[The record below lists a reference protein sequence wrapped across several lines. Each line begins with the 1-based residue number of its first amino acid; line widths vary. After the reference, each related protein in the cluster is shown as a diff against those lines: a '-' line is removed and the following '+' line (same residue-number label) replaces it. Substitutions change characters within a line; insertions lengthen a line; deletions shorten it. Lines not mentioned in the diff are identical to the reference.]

1 MKIVRTVL
9 LFVFFVF
16 GVGCSKVAYDLS
28 QKVKTGYPGVY
39 DPYSSNQSG
48 DKGGYGVAIGAGGGA
63 LGFCILAG
71 LCFCCCTYLSK
82 P

>member
-1 MKIVRTVL
+1 MKVVRMVL
-9 LFVFFVF
+9 LIVFFVF
-16 GVGCSKVAYDLS
+16 GIGCSKVAYDLS
-28 QKVKTGYPGVY
+28 QKVETGQPGG
-39 DPYSSNQSG
+39 YSVDSDNG

-71 LCFCCCTYLSK
+71 MCFCCCTYLSK